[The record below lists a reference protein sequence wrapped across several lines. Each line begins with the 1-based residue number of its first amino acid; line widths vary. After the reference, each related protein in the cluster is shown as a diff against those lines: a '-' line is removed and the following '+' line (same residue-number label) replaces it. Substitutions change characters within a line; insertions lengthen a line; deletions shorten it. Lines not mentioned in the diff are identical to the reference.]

1 MHILF
6 LQDQSPHSHKSPGN
20 SLKVAAMK
28 RMRDAGWT
36 AVTGCDKKKKKSNEK
51 IFA

>member
-1 MHILF
+1 M
-6 LQDQSPHSHKSPGN
+6 QSPASHKSPAN
-20 SLKVAAMK
+20 SLKLAAMK

-36 AVTGCDKKKKKSNEK
+36 AVTGCGKKKKSNEK